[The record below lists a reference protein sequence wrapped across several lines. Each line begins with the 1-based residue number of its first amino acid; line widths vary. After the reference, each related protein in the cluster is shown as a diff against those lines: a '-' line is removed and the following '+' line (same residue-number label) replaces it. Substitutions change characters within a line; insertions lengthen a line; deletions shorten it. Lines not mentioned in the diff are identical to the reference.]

1 MEKHY
6 FIGEGPEAEKL
17 IAEVVSRREETLT
30 ARRAL
35 MRDFGS
41 DGLILG
47 GVWGYNIVGLAF
59 KEKTDL
65 NFLKGGNRVTDGYA
79 YYPKRNTKKGKE
91 LAQRLNKES
100 LHFSVSYFIL
110 STLKL
115 HRSVF
120 SARRMYVSAS
130 CITEDL
136 KRILIYIPG
145 PKEKEDGP
153 SDDFP
158 AIPEWMREVKESEW
172 LAAQGR

>member
-6 FIGEGPEAEKL
+6 FIGEGQEAEKL
-17 IAEVVSRREETLT
+17 IAEVVRRREASLT

-47 GVWGYNIVGLAF
+47 GVWGYTIVGLAF

-65 NFLKGGNRVTDGYA
+65 NFLKGGKRVTDGYA
-79 YYPKRNTKKGKE
+79 YYPKRSTKKGKE
-91 LAQRLNKES
+91 LAQRLKEES
-100 LHFSVSYFIL
+100 LHFSVSHFIL

-115 HRSVF
+115 HRSAF
-120 SARRMYVSAS
+120 SVSRMYVSVA
-130 CITEDL
+130 CISEDL
-136 KRILIYIPG
+136 KRILVIIPG
-145 PKEKEDGP
+145 AKEEDRL
-153 SDDFP
+153 SDTFP
-158 AIPEWMREVKESEW
+158 IIPEWMCEVKESEW